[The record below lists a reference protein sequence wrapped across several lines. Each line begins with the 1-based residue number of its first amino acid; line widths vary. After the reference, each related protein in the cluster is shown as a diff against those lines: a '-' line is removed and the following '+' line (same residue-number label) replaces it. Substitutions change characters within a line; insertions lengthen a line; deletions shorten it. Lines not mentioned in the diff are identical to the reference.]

1 MKLRLLIICAIC
13 LTLVACTSNRK
24 RGPDPTPL
32 TKITA
37 TVQLV
42 PLWSS
47 SFSPGRGSA
56 SSKFINLLPII
67 VDDQI
72 IGAAADGV
80 VASIDKSNGTLR
92 WSTGLENEITAG
104 VGEDAGTVAVVS
116 GARKVVALRSDSGEI
131 RWEKPIDQTIF
142 TPPLV
147 YRGFVILQTIDG
159 DLLAMDASTGESVW
173 DAFYDQPEFVVF
185 GSPRPLGI
193 GNIVLVGNATGR
205 VFATDLTT
213 GLENWQIYLGGAGSE
228 TALSDAETIPV
239 IFGDK
244 LFISDYTKAIV
255 AYDLT
260 DGSLFWQHRRQ
271 SKRRLAVDSNQVY
284 GADLDDK
291 VFALERSDGSI
302 EWEQDSLLY
311 RKLRNIALVGEHLV
325 VGDQQGFLHILDVDT
340 GEIVGRTKLKGD
352 VLFGGLLTDGNRLF
366 VSYKSG
372 RMDAFRL
379 TSDQ

>member
-1 MKLRLLIICAIC
+1 MKLRLIIVIAIC
-13 LTLVACTSNRK
+13 LTLVSCTSGRK

-37 TVQLV
+37 SAQLV

-47 SFSPGRGSA
+47 SFASGRSNAG
-56 SSKFINLLPII
+56 SKFINLLPII
-67 VDDQI
+67 VGDQI
-72 IGAAADGV
+72 VGASADGV
-80 VASIDKSNGTLR
+80 VASIDKINGQLR
-92 WSTGLENEITAG
+92 WTTELENQITAG

-116 GARKVVALRSDSGEI
+116 SAREVVALQSDSGEV
-131 RWEKPIDQTIF
+131 RWEEPIEQTIF

-193 GNIVLVGNATGR
+193 GNLVLVGNATGR

-213 GLENWQIYLGGAGSE
+213 GLENWQIYLGGTGSE

-244 LFISDYTKAIV
+244 LFISDYTKAVV

-260 DGSLFWQHRRQ
+260 DGSLYWEHRRQ
-271 SKRRLAVDSNQVY
+271 SKRRLAVDSNKVY
-284 GADLDDK
+284 GADLNDK
-291 VFALERSDGSI
+291 VFALSRSDGAI
-302 EWEQDSLLY
+302 KWEQESLLH

-325 VGDQQGFLHILDVDT
+325 VGDKQGYLHILDTDS
-340 GEIVGRTKLKGD
+340 GEIIGRAKLKSD

-366 VSYKSG
+366 VSYRSG

-379 TSDQ
+379 MSVQ